1 MTKAKK
7 PKVPPKR
14 VLRVAEIC
22 KGGQRLHCQFRP
34 RAIGETDDVRLW
46 WFEPSGENCG
56 PASAREAIA
65 LGLIVPADDGL
76 FGTGDAQTYIA
87 AQS

>member
-1 MTKAKK
+1 MPKEKK
-7 PKVPPKR
+7 PKLPPKR
-14 VLRVAEIC
+14 VLQVAEAC
-22 KGGQRLHCQFRP
+22 KRGERLHCQFKP

-46 WFEPSGENCG
+46 WFEPSGKNCG

-76 FGTGDAQTYIA
+76 FGASDAQTYVA
-87 AQS
+87 AQT